1 MMMVYSPY
9 TGYTYFYC
17 EESPDNKGI
26 HYFSDLENYP
36 ASYGYIKINALISPS
51 CLLIRPRL
59 SQNNKVKD
67 ELWFGLPVAKI

>member
-9 TGYTYFYC
+9 TGYTYFYF
-17 EESPDNKGI
+17 EESFDKKI
-26 HYFSDLENYP
+26 HYFSDVENYP
-36 ASYGYIKINALISPS
+36 ASCGYMIINSLTSPN

-67 ELWFGLPVAKI
+67 ELWFGLPTAKI